1 MSDGGLAIWEGCNRG
16 RGPHGGALEPT
27 ELILPR
33 HTGTRILSSPL
44 AINNEAAIIITR
56 ARGTLI
62 KQALRLSINKAK
74 SELMLSLPRD

>member
-1 MSDGGLAIWEGCNRG
+1 MAGGGSRG

-27 ELILPR
+27 ELMPPR
-33 HTGTRILSSPL
+33 YTRTRILSSPL
-44 AINNEAAIIITR
+44 AINNETAIINTR

-74 SELMLSLPRD
+74 SELMQSLPRD